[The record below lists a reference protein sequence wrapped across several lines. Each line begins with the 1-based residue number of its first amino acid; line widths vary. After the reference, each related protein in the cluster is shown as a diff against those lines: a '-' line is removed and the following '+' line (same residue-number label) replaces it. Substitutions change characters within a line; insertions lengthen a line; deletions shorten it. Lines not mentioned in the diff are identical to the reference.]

1 MKTRAVQKVVNTSTP
16 LDLKEWCNL
25 YPSLMHPLK
34 ISDQLIL
41 VSLSAQE
48 TKAMAVKFFVRVS
61 TMQCAR
67 SVSRA
72 TELNWANLAENLAA
86 STDETSLGQDG
97 LRMNLPQAV
106 FKHFLRLGSS
116 LAHILCHGFTDKHT
130 YIYIYWSCNM
140 YFSYITTITLNNNNH
155 YS

>member
-1 MKTRAVQKVVNTSTP
+1 
-16 LDLKEWCNL
+16 
-25 YPSLMHPLK
+25 MHPLK

-72 TELNWANLAENLAA
+72 TGLNWANLAENLAA

-130 YIYIYWSCNM
+130 YIY
-140 YFSYITTITLNNNNH
+140 
-155 YS
+155 